1 MEILNV
7 SNLSFKYQLGTAPAI
22 HDVSFSVNAGDFTV
36 ICGSTGSGKSTL
48 LRMLKRELTPI
59 GDMTGQVTLDGVPI
73 DMLDDRTAASSVGFV
88 MQRPEQQLVTDK
100 VWHELAF
107 GLENLGT
114 PQNVIRR
121 RVSEMAAYFGIEGWF
136 EKRTDELSGGQKQL
150 LNLAS
155 VMVMQPRILI
165 LDEPTAQ
172 LDPIAASD
180 FLETVGKLNRDMG
193 LTVLLVEHRLE
204 EAVPRCDRLL
214 VMSKGTLLLYDE
226 PRTVCARLRE
236 HPALLEAMPAAV
248 RLHNECPAGECPLTV
263 REGRRW
269 IGEHYSGN
277 YRTLPERTAEEHGVA
292 ALEMH
297 DVWLRYQKD
306 MPDILRGTELKVYEG
321 EIFCLLGGNGSG
333 KSTALGACSGI
344 LKPYSGNI
352 KVFGKKLKEYKNQSL
367 YRECL
372 SLLPQDVHTVFL
384 CSSVRE
390 ELRDAGAVMEALPY
404 DLTPMLDKHPYDL
417 SGGEQQLVALAKVL
431 GTRPRLLLLDEPTKG
446 LDAHACGRF
455 IGVLKKLKS
464 SGMTILVVTHD
475 VEFAASCADR
485 CALFFRGEVTSVDAP
500 RAFFAENNFYT
511 TAINRMTRGIWD
523 GAVTLSDAA
532 ELCRRNGGAQ

>member
-277 YRTLPERTAEEHGVA
+277 YRTLPEITAEEHGAA

-306 MPDILRGTELKVYEG
+306 MPDVLRGTELKVYEG
-321 EIFCLLGGNGSG
+321 EIFCLLGR
-333 KSTALGACSGI
+333 
-344 LKPYSGNI
+344 P
-352 KVFGKKLKEYKNQSL
+352 FGEKLERVKLKY
-367 YRECL
+367 
-372 SLLPQDVHTVFL
+372 
-384 CSSVRE
+384 
-390 ELRDAGAVMEALPY
+390 
-404 DLTPMLDKHPYDL
+404 
-417 SGGEQQLVALAKVL
+417 
-431 GTRPRLLLLDEPTKG
+431 
-446 LDAHACGRF
+446 
-455 IGVLKKLKS
+455 GV
-464 SGMTILVVTHD
+464 
-475 VEFAASCADR
+475 
-485 CALFFRGEVTSVDAP
+485 
-500 RAFFAENNFYT
+500 
-511 TAINRMTRGIWD
+511 
-523 GAVTLSDAA
+523 
-532 ELCRRNGGAQ
+532 